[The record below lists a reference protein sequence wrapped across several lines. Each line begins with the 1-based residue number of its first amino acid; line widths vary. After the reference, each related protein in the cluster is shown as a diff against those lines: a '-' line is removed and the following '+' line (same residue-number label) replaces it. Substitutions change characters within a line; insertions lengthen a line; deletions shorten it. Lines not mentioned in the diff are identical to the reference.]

1 MQLFQDSS
9 ALKIVDKVDAAEKK
23 KKDMSKEEKNKV
35 KKLESELARV
45 MSKLQE

>member
-1 MQLFQDSS
+1 
-9 ALKIVDKVDAAEKK
+9 VEKK